1 MYNIMDMYSTCKV
14 YTKMHHIIEIQLS
27 SHRFFFRQ
35 DAMIHLLLNPGSLSF
50 DAGDSLDPHAV
61 IVPQRELN
69 AYDAPRNVGNVPFFG
84 PQIFGYVE

>member
-1 MYNIMDMYSTCKV
+1 
-14 YTKMHHIIEIQLS
+14 
-27 SHRFFFRQ
+27 
-35 DAMIHLLLNPGSLSF
+35 MIHLLLNPGSLSF

-61 IVPQRELN
+61 IVPQQELN